1 MKVKSLSRILAVVLC
16 LMLIVSC
23 IPFQA
28 SAETIT
34 ETVSM
39 TEGDVIKE
47 FAAADAECVSSN
59 PDVAWVD
66 SDGSLN
72 ALKTGTATITVP
84 NGDDTTE
91 YTVTVSDYTDGSAVA
106 GNLKILA
113 RFNDSMQFYDGHV
126 YLIFTS
132 YQDGVTINV
141 PDLYAAY
148 TIDDKYYKD
157 INEDI
162 ANGSNHT
169 GNDADKYFTFSDSTK
184 SVTLNRG
191 EVVTIGMYRDFD
203 LSVPQ
208 AALGSIKNSSAW
220 TTLEKAGKAAVI
232 ETLFK
237 FLDDHTISTD
247 EAVAKIKAAFD
258 EVGLDYNKALDG
270 VVDGGVCFNRE
281 LYNQKLE
288 WDQFENVT
296 YDLDITRNQ
305 LNLMTMYLGGNNG
318 KFSILKNSCATV
330 ALRAWNAAVGTRNGE
345 DTAYKLTSVSDGIFE
360 FIDAPKGVRD
370 NIVKRLP
377 GYYLNNA
384 NGVAEPDAGFVDDTG
399 YVYVT
404 APKKVAPVN
413 YVYANDIFTIDD
425 SRTKLTSLMNAA
437 KGDAVVDYDKDEQQV
452 NVGINVSGGGSGG
465 TIRATISG
473 INFDV
478 NGQTFTVDDKTALD
492 NGVWFKVKV
501 PEAEGE
507 NYYATSGGKALPS
520 VYEDGYIRFKADS
533 LPVSFAIQSSADE
546 AKNILNTVIVN
557 GEDLAATCKTEIYY
571 KNGDEKVMIDAA
583 GEVPAGAKVFV
594 KSTIGEN
601 EYNYILTDITFN
613 GESIFNEDNFD
624 NDEGAYFAVMPS
636 QYSNLTVTYDDLFIK
651 ATKPTKVQIGI
662 GDTINANDY
671 AELTV
676 YDQPAP
682 DTAVW
687 KALSDNGVVEAD
699 GDKLTGLK
707 EGTAIV
713 WVCAKSNEN
722 IGVLYEVQV
731 YDNAENMAK
740 FIFDDSSKETIYTF
754 EKDGETVVIPY
765 SGYLI
770 DKGTEVTITP
780 VPEGSKAVFW
790 ITANGNYVMPNKKI
804 TVNKDT
810 EVKVRYAEAEMTGMP
825 KEIQLDAKGDTYQLN
840 AATKYTGL
848 LNFVAP
854 YDKSITYV
862 VSDPAVSV
870 DENGLITVAQDV
882 PEDGKIVYVTAYA
895 GSSNS
900 TVSASTKITLGD
912 YKGSRIVGKMTIS
925 SRRITE
931 EEFMSHGCLTFTTYE
946 NVDLNTSY
954 YDYHQ
959 TDDRYN
965 AMMIDYMKNPE
976 NFTSDPAVY
985 NDNDLG
991 LEDRE
996 SYFITHPKGANSEP
1010 ENISLVAGE
1019 SITVSN
1025 YGFDPTNM
1033 VAIRRALE
1041 GDLYRDSK
1049 ATQELVK
1056 QMNLYTNGSDEF
1068 DGAQAFDSL
1077 VDTLK
1082 QMFAVSGDLGYN
1094 PANGQSEGGMTIN
1107 REIFNQ
1113 FRRNDS
1119 QLPNNYFEV
1128 EITADELEMMKTY
1141 LANPENNRYSLFN
1154 KNCASGAVDLWNTTL
1169 ADRPEYK
1176 LTANYTTIATEPM
1189 SLYFELGQMAT
1200 KGLDGKAGTDFVP
1213 HTVRYTDEII
1223 DTIEKIKAIGEVEL
1237 TDECKAKIDAAREA
1251 YDALTDGEKERVWNY
1266 DDLVKA
1272 EKEYETLKKAEDDKE
1287 LAKDI
1292 AEFEQYKA
1300 EQIEAARALA
1310 QDDDPAQCDILIGFT
1325 TVLIADTVYD
1335 TDKTLDENKAVIDET
1350 IDWLKANLD
1359 KIRNPEEPEPE
1370 VLIGDVNN
1378 DGVVDVMDSIMIQR
1392 YTTDE
1397 VELTDDRLYVA
1408 DVNNDGQ
1415 VDVIDAMQIQKF
1427 SVEKISEFE
1436 KKA

>member
-23 IPFQA
+23 VPFQA

-66 SDGSLN
+66 NDGSLN
-72 ALKTGTATITVP
+72 ALKTGTATITVV

-148 TIDDKYYKD
+148 TIDDQYYKD

-169 GNDADKYFTFSDSTK
+169 DKNTDKYFTFSDSTK

-220 TTLEKAGKAAVI
+220 TTLEKAGKAATV
-232 ETLFK
+232 ETIFK
-237 FLDDHTISTD
+237 FLDSHVIDAYQ
-247 EAVAKIKAAFD
+247 AVEKLKAAFD

-384 NGVAEPDAGFVDDTG
+384 NGIAEPDAGFVDDTG

-404 APKKVAPVN
+404 APKKVTPVN
-413 YVYANDIFTIDD
+413 YVYADDTFTVDE
-425 SRTKLTSLMNAA
+425 SRTKLADLMNAA
-437 KGDAVVDYDKDEQQV
+437 KGDKVIDYNKDEQTV
-452 NVGINVSGGGSGG
+452 NISVNVSGGGNRG
-465 TIRATISG
+465 IISG
-473 INFDV
+473 VTFEV
-478 NGQTFTVDDKTALD
+478 NGQTFAADGNTALKD
-492 NGVWFKVKV
+492 GVWFKTKV
-501 PEAEGE
+501 PAAEGV
-507 NYYATSGGKALPS
+507 NYYVTNGTKVLPS
-520 VYEDGYIRFKADS
+520 VYEDGYISFKDDV
-533 LPVSFAIQSSADE
+533 LPSNFVIMSSSDE
-546 AKNILNTVIVN
+546 AKNVLNTVIVN
-557 GEDLAATCKTEIYY
+557 GDNLSPTTKTEVYY
-571 KNGDEKVMIDAA
+571 KNGDNKVMLDAS
-583 GEVPAGAKVFV
+583 GEVPAGTKVFV
-594 KSTIGEN
+594 KSTIGKS
-601 EYNYILTDITFN
+601 EYSYILTDVALN
-613 GESIFNEDNFD
+613 GESFFNEDSFD
-624 NDEGAYFAVMPS
+624 SEEGAYFAVMPS
-636 QYSNLTVTYDDLFIK
+636 KYSTLTAKYDKALLT
-651 ATKPTKVQIGI
+651 ATKRDLIQIEAGE
-662 GDTINANDY
+662 TIDAADF

-676 YDQPAP
+676 NGSPVEGKVVW
-682 DTAVW
+682 TAFDG
-687 KALSDNGVVEAD
+687 SDAVEVNGS
-699 GDKLTGLK
+699 KLTALK
-707 EGTAIV
+707 AGKAMVLASCEA
-713 WVCAKSNEN
+713 NDN
-722 IGVLYEVQV
+722 ISVIYDIEVYE
-731 YDNAENMAK
+731 NAEDMVK
-740 FIFDDSSKETIYTF
+740 FTFDDSSRETIYTY
-754 EKDGETVVIPY
+754 EDESGTAVIPY
-765 SGYLI
+765 SGYLLE
-770 DKGTEVTITP
+770 KGSEVTIIP
-780 VPEGSKAVFW
+780 VPEESKAVFW
-790 ITANGNYVMPNKKI
+790 ITANDSYVMPNEKL
-804 TVNKDT
+804 TVNTDT

-825 KEIQLDAKGDTYQLN
+825 KEIKLKAMGDTYQLK
-840 AATKYTGL
+840 AETKYTGL
-848 LNFVAP
+848 LSFVAP
-854 YDKSITYV
+854 YDQSITYV
-862 VSDPAVSV
+862 ISDPVISV
-870 DENGLITVAQDV
+870 DENGLITVVGDI
-882 PEDGKIVYVTAYA
+882 PEDGKVVYVTAYA
-895 GSSNS
+895 GSSGNS
-900 TVSASTKITLGD
+900 VFARTKVTLGD

-931 EEFMSHGCLTFTTYE
+931 KEFMSHGCLTFTTYE
-946 NVDLNTSY
+946 DVDLNTSY
-954 YDYHQ
+954 YDYYRP
-959 TDDRYN
+959 DDRYN
-965 AMMIDYMKNPE
+965 DLMVDYMKKPE
-976 NFTSDPAVY
+976 KYTSDPAIY

-991 LEDRE
+991 LEDRM
-996 SYFITHPKGANSEP
+996 SYFTTNPKGANSEP

-1033 VAIRRALE
+1033 IAIRRALE
-1041 GDLYRDSK
+1041 GSLYQDSK
-1049 ATQELVK
+1049 ETQELVK
-1056 QMNLYTNGSDEF
+1056 QMNLYTEGSEEF
-1068 DGAQAFDSL
+1068 DGAVAFDSL

-1082 QMFAVSGDLGYN
+1082 QMFAVSGSMGYN
-1094 PANGQSEGGMTIN
+1094 PADGQSEGGMTIN
-1107 REIFNQ
+1107 REIYNQ

-1119 QLPNNYFEV
+1119 QLPNNYYEV
-1128 EITADELEMMKTY
+1128 EITADELELMKSY

-1154 KNCASGAVDLWNTTL
+1154 KNCASGAVDMWNTTL

-1176 LTANYTTIATEPM
+1176 LTANYSTIATEPM
-1189 SLYFELGQMAT
+1189 SLYFELGQMAN
-1200 KGLDGKAGTDFVP
+1200 KNLDGKAGTDFVP

-1237 TDECKAKIDAAREA
+1237 TDECKAKIDSAREA
-1251 YDALTDGEKERVWNY
+1251 YDALIDGEKERVWNY
-1266 DDLVKA
+1266 DDLVNA
-1272 EKEYETLKKAEDDKE
+1272 ENTYETLKKAKEDEE
-1287 LAKDI
+1287 LAKNI
-1292 AEFEQYKA
+1292 AAFEQYKS
-1300 EQIEAARALA
+1300 EQMTAARALL
-1310 QDDDPAQCDILIGFT
+1310 QEDDPIQCDFAVALAETLMLT
-1325 TVLIADTVYD
+1325 TSYD
-1335 TDKTLDENKAVIDET
+1335 SAKTLDENKAEIDSIMDT
-1350 IDWLKANLD
+1350 LKNDLD
-1359 KIRNPEEPEPE
+1359 KIRHPEDPEPE

-1392 YTTDE
+1392 FSTET
-1397 VELTDDRLYVA
+1397 VELTDDQKYAA
-1408 DVNNDGQ
+1408 DVNNDGE
-1415 VDVIDAMQIQKF
+1415 VDIIDAMQIQKF
-1427 SVEKISEFE
+1427 TVEKLDEFE